1 MKLYKPKFWDNKIGF
16 LSVILFPLS
25 LIFIFVTHLNRK
37 ISKRKVFK
45 LPIICVGNI
54 YLGGTGKTPTSIF
67 LARELSK
74 LGKKA
79 VILRKYYKNHTD
91 EYKLIKNSFK
101 NLIINKNRADGIN
114 DAEKNGFDFVIL
126 DDGLQDHRIN
136 KNIKIVCFNSNQLI
150 GNGLVLPAGPLRERL
165 SILKSAEIVII
176 NGKKNNIF
184 EKKIL
189 NINKK
194 LEIFYSFYKPINL
207 DQFKNKKLLAIAG
220 IGNPYNFFKII
231 EENNLY
237 ISKKLIFPDHYQFS
251 QIEVENIIKDAEL
264 NNYEIIMTEKD
275 YFKINNYKLKK
286 INYLKVSLEIP
297 EKKRLLDQINSFND

>member
-1 MKLYKPKFWDNKIGF
+1 M
-16 LSVILFPLS
+16 
-25 LIFIFVTHLNRK
+25 
-37 ISKRKVFK
+37 
-45 LPIICVGNI
+45 
-54 YLGGTGKTPTSIF
+54 
-67 LARELSK
+67 E
-74 LGKKA
+74 
-79 VILRKYYKNHTD
+79 
-91 EYKLIKNSFK
+91 
-101 NLIINKNRADGIN
+101 
-114 DAEKNGFDFVIL
+114 
-126 DDGLQDHRIN
+126 
-136 KNIKIVCFNSNQLI
+136 
-150 GNGLVLPAGPLRERL
+150 
-165 SILKSAEIVII
+165 
-176 NGKKNNIF
+176 KKNNIF

-231 EENNLY
+231 EENNLC

-275 YFKINNYKLKK
+275 YFKINNYKLKN

-297 EKKRLLDQINSFND
+297 EKKKLLDKINSLND

>member
-1 MKLYKPKFWDNKIGF
+1 M
-16 LSVILFPLS
+16 
-25 LIFIFVTHLNRK
+25 
-37 ISKRKVFK
+37 
-45 LPIICVGNI
+45 
-54 YLGGTGKTPTSIF
+54 
-67 LARELSK
+67 
-74 LGKKA
+74 
-79 VILRKYYKNHTD
+79 
-91 EYKLIKNSFK
+91 
-101 NLIINKNRADGIN
+101 
-114 DAEKNGFDFVIL
+114 IL

-194 LEIFYSFYKPINL
+194 LEIFYSFYKPTNL

-237 ISKKLIFPDHYQFS
+237 IRKKLIFPDHYQFS

-297 EKKRLLDQINSFND
+297 EKEKTFR